1 MTDIEV
7 PIWAARLRVLRRGRL
22 WSRGELADRLTE
34 AADETERDLL
44 PGREA
49 LVRMIQRWEDGER
62 RPGERDA
69 ELLCRAFGVDETE
82 LFVGEAAGT
91 TLWHHLTGVPL
102 LPGLFPA
109 EEEERTGRA
118 IEAPERAD
126 EGTVGYFR
134 ALVDACTR
142 ADPRPAVQISVL
154 RPVFAGIEEF
164 RRDAGPPVR
173 RALLLLAAENAEL
186 ISRVHHENGDP
197 DEALAW
203 SDEAIRGAREAAD
216 PLLESYTL
224 AQRSGL
230 SDTDDPGRLVAT
242 ALAARE
248 RGHLPPR
255 MDALARHH
263 EAHGHAL
270 AGDVDMC
277 LRRLDESAQSLAEP
291 EDDTPTAST
300 PRQRRTTPCA
310 PGVSSSWAAPGAR
323 SRSWNW
329 RRRRPPR
336 RAPPRTRAP
345 AWPTPTPTPTSAN
358 GRSRPCA
365 RRSTWPGAR
374 GRYAPSGSWP
384 GSGSRRSGPGIG
396 ASSSESRW
404 FDRPLTRVV
413 VRDCRNEAMHGP

>member
-291 EDDTPTAST
+291 EDDTPYRFDSSPEAHNALCAGCLVELGRPGGAIEILELAPPQAAST
-300 PRQRRTTPCA
+300 CA
-310 PGVSSSWAAPGAR
+310 AAYACACMAHAYADAHERERSIEAVREAFDLAR
-323 SRSWNW
+323 STGAVRAIRELARIRIPPQRAGH
-329 RRRRPPR
+329 RR
-336 RAPPRTRAP
+336 
-345 AWPTPTPTPTSAN
+345 
-358 GRSRPCA
+358 
-365 RRSTWPGAR
+365 
-374 GRYAPSGSWP
+374 
-384 GSGSRRSGPGIG
+384 I
-396 ASSSESRW
+396 
-404 FDRPLTRVV
+404 LV
-413 VRDCRNEAMHGP
+413 